1 MQNNHKTGF
10 FKIARKSPL
19 VLAWV
24 LIGLG
29 LPTHNTRAQSQPTA
43 GQKTPADDLTPNTA
57 TSTDTQTEELAKK
70 AQNPVADLISVPL
83 QSNFNF
89 NTGPSNATVDVFNL
103 QPVIPFHITKDWNLI
118 TRTILPIVN
127 QPSVAPGYPS
137 AFGLGDLNPT
147 FFFSPSKPSKFIWGF
162 GPTFTLP
169 TGTDAI
175 LTSGKWSAGPAA
187 VFLTVQGPV
196 VAGVLINNQ
205 WSFAGWGDKNV
216 NQMLMQPFFN
226 YNLPEGWYLTTSP
239 IMTSNWEADSN
250 DRWTVPIGGG
260 FGRLFRIDKQ
270 PINASLQAF
279 DNVLHPHG
287 TSDWSLRFQVQLLFP
302 TK

>member
-1 MQNNHKTGF
+1 MDHFNSLEKTVLLTG
-10 FKIARKSPL
+10 
-19 VLAWV
+19 VLA
-24 LIGLG
+24 LFLFG
-29 LPTHNTRAQSQPTA
+29 TA
-43 GQKTPADDLTPNTA
+43 TVFAADELTPNTA
-57 TSTDTQTEELAKK
+57 ASDTEELAKK
-70 AQNPVADLISVPL
+70 AQNPVADMISVPV

-89 NTGPSNATVDVFNL
+89 NTGPSKATVDVFNL

-127 QPSVAPGYPS
+127 QPSLAPGYPS

-162 GPTFTLP
+162 GPTMTIP
-169 TGTDAI
+169 TGTDSI

-187 VFLTVQGPV
+187 VLLTIQGPV

-205 WSFAGWGDKNV
+205 WSFAGWGDKDV
-216 NQMLMQPFFN
+216 NQLLMQPFFN

-239 IMTSNWEADSN
+239 IMTANWEADSN
-250 DRWTVPIGGG
+250 NQWTVPVGGG

-279 DNVLHPHG
+279 DNVIHPHG
-287 TSDWSLRFQVQLLFP
+287 AADWSLRFQVQLLFP
-302 TK
+302 VK